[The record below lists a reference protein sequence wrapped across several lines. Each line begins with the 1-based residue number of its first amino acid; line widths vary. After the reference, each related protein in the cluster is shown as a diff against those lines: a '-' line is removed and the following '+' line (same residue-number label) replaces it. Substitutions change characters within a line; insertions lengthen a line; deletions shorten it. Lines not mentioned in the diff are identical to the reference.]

1 MTEPK
6 LALAADRQQLKL
18 SELMLIQLF
27 PQQQMMARGADNLL
41 RLLTANI
48 SKTSWQLT
56 TTFFFFFS
64 IPAQKLLLSFVSAAV
79 YKLSFAVKW
88 DERMDINQTGGSRG
102 QRRQTAGVLGK
113 K

>member
-1 MTEPK
+1 MTERK

-56 TTFFFFFS
+56 TTFFFFL

-88 DERMDINQTGGSRG
+88 DERMDINQTGGRRG

>member
-1 MTEPK
+1 MTERK

-48 SKTSWQLT
+48 SKTS
-56 TTFFFFFS
+56 
-64 IPAQKLLLSFVSAAV
+64 
-79 YKLSFAVKW
+79 
-88 DERMDINQTGGSRG
+88 
-102 QRRQTAGVLGK
+102 
-113 K
+113 

>member
-1 MTEPK
+1 MTERK

-56 TTFFFFFS
+56 TTFFFLNS
-64 IPAQKLLLSFVSAAV
+64 STEAAAE
-79 YKLSFAVKW
+79 FCF
-88 DERMDINQTGGSRG
+88 
-102 QRRQTAGVLGK
+102 RRCLQALVCR
-113 K
+113 